1 MKFKRFLYW
10 FYWTLTYLPL
20 RLIFPTRVV
29 NKKAFRT
36 KGKVIFA
43 CNHTSNLDPFL
54 FKSHQHTFSYV
65 LSKHTLWNNKFSA
78 HILNVTGG
86 IPVNR
91 QEVGVSTIKK
101 VLEVLN
107 SDQSLL
113 IFPEG
118 TRVHSLEDTTA
129 LKNGMA
135 MFAAKTNAVIVPAV
149 FYKKPRP
156 FVFNKIIVGEPISL
170 DEFMVDGK
178 IPREKYVEISDKVLA
193 IMHSLQQKKP
203 KIKKV
208 KAKKLA
214 S

>member
-10 FYWTLTYLPL
+10 LYWTITYLPL
-20 RLIFPTRVV
+20 RLIYPTRIV

-36 KGKVIFA
+36 QGRVIYA
-43 CNHTSNLDPFL
+43 ANHTSNLDPFI
-54 FKSHQHTFSYV
+54 FKSHQHKFSYV
-65 LSKHTLWNNKFSA
+65 VAKHTLWNNKFTA

-91 QEVGVSTIKK
+91 QDVGVSTIKK

-118 TRVHSLEDTTA
+118 KRVHSLEDTEA

-156 FVFNKIIVGEPISL
+156 FVFNKIIVGDPISI
-170 DEFMVDGK
+170 EEYMVDGK
-178 IPREKYVEISDKVLA
+178 VPREKYSEISNKVLS
-193 IMHSLQQKKP
+193 IMHTLQEKKP
-203 KIKKV
+203 RV
-208 KAKKLA
+208 KRARAKKA

>member
-20 RLIFPTRVV
+20 RIIYPTRIV

-36 KGKVIFA
+36 PGRVIFA
-43 CNHTSNLDPFL
+43 ANHTSNLDPL
-54 FKSHQHTFSYV
+54 IFKSHQHCFSYV
-65 LSKHTLWNNKFSA
+65 LSKHSLWNNKFTA
-78 HILNVTGG
+78 HILNITGG

-91 QEVGVSTIKK
+91 QEVSVSTIKR

-107 SDQSLL
+107 TDQSLL

-118 TRVHSLEDTTA
+118 RRVDSLEDTIA

-156 FVFNKIIVGEPISL
+156 FVFNKIIVGEPIKL
-170 DEFMVDGK
+170 DEYMVDGK
-178 IPREKYVEISDKVLA
+178 IPREKYIEISDKVLS
-193 IMHSLQQKKP
+193 IMHTLQQKKP
-203 KIKKV
+203 KIKRV
-208 KAKKLA
+208 RAKKV